1 MIILYV
7 IVGFLLGLIVGS
19 VISRLIS
26 ENHFRKNISQLEVKK
41 NTFETQYITCL
52 SQIDEQKRSAT
63 DNQDK
68 LNFLTSENGKYQANI
83 ESLNLRLQEQ
93 KTEMEVL
100 QKKMTTEFENL
111 ANKIFK
117 SHSNEFAELNQK
129 NIGEILNPLKEKIK
143 DFEQK
148 IQANHDAGIKE
159 NATLHNMLENLKTL
173 NTNLAT
179 EASNL
184 TKALKSDTKKQGNW
198 GELILENIL
207 ESSGLV
213 KNQEYFVQQSAS
225 NNDDKTIRPD
235 VLVKLPENKYII
247 VDSKVSLTAY
257 TNFIGAEE
265 DGERTRYL
273 KLHLDSVRSHIK
285 ILSEK
290 KYQEMSQ
297 ETPDFVLIFMPIESA
312 FSLALQNDSQ
322 LFQFAW
328 DKRIV
333 LVSPT
338 TLMVTLRTIY
348 SIWRQEK
355 QSRNAMEIARIGGAL
370 YDKFIG
376 FLDDLTDI
384 GKKIDKTKES
394 YTEAYKKLYVGKGNI
409 ISNINTL
416 KKLGAKAD
424 KSLPDNLSFDEDNE
438 NVLSS

>member
-1 MIILYV
+1 MIILYI
-7 IVGFLLGLIVGS
+7 IVGLLLGLIIGF
-19 VISRLIS
+19 VISRLMS
-26 ENHFRKNISQLEVKK
+26 ENRFRKNISQLQVEK

-52 SQIDEQKRSAT
+52 SQIDEQKKSAT
-63 DNQDK
+63 DNQNK
-68 LNFLTSENGKYQANI
+68 LNFLTSENGKFQANI

-93 KTEMEVL
+93 KTEMETL
-100 QKKMTTEFENL
+100 QKKMTAEFENL
-111 ANKIFK
+111 ANKIFRN
-117 SHSNEFAELNQK
+117 HSNEFAELNQK

-143 DFEQK
+143 EFEQK
-148 IQANHDAGIKE
+148 IQDNHDAGIKE

-179 EASNL
+179 EANNL

-213 KNQEYFVQQSAS
+213 KNQEYFVQQTAS

-257 TNFIGAEE
+257 TNFIGAEDE
-265 DGERTRYL
+265 SERTRFL
-273 KLHLDSVRSHIK
+273 KLHLDSVKSHIK
-285 ILSEK
+285 LLSEK

-328 DKRIV
+328 EKRIV

-355 QSRNAMEIARIGGAL
+355 QSRNAMEIARLGGAL

-376 FLDDLTDI
+376 FNDDMVDI
-384 GKKIDKTKES
+384 GKRIDKTKES
-394 YTEAYKKLYVGKGNI
+394 YSEAYKKLYVGKGNI

-416 KKLGAKAD
+416 KKLGAKTD
-424 KSLPDNLSFDEDNE
+424 KSLPDNLLFDEDTE